1 MHARSVLRIV
11 ALASTLAGCA
21 NLQEN
26 ISVAEQ
32 GKPEGGAMAAM
43 AQQRKPDSADASEQS
58 AAEDSLVRLASD
70 IEAHGQR
77 EAAIPIYQRAVSLS
91 GGAPDS
97 YVRLG
102 DACLR
107 AGRLKDASEAYRA
120 SLAKAPDNA
129 EALLGVGSVMV
140 RQGRP
145 EAALD
150 TLTKAAPLL
159 NTAVAY
165 DRLGV
170 AQTLAGQLPQ
180 ARASFGTAVQLAP
193 DDLDIRT
200 NQALAAALADDG
212 EAALTT
218 MREIAHSPVAEARHR
233 RDFVVV
239 LGMTGHPAEA
249 ESDTALGDLSK
260 KEVRGLLTRAN
271 SIRSLTD
278 PKARAK
284 ALGAIAG

>member
-1 MHARSVLRIV
+1 M
-11 ALASTLAGCA
+11 
-21 NLQEN
+21 
-26 ISVAEQ
+26 AEQ

-43 AQQRKPDSADASEQS
+43 AQQRKGESAEASEQGN
-58 AAEDSLVRLASD
+58 AEDGLLRLASD

-77 EAAIPIYQRAVSLS
+77 EAALPIYQRAVSLS
-91 GGAPDS
+91 GGTPDS

-107 AGRLKDASEAYRA
+107 AGRFKDASEAYRA

-145 EAALD
+145 EAALE
-150 TLTKAAPLL
+150 TLSKAAPLL

-260 KEVRGLLTRAN
+260 KEVRGLLARAS
-271 SIRSLTD
+271 SIRSLSD